1 MHSPK
6 AFIDFLLVIL
16 RFFSITVRF
25 ERNSNKTSF
34 FYEGL
39 KRNPHFVVFFLTL
52 VYNTRTNTTAS
63 VRKDRGGFCYRKEN
77 MLALNIMSRK
87 EKVAV
92 YIDGGNTYRRLK
104 ELGIPQKFARFDYS
118 SFVEHLVGDRELI
131 SKRQYIGI
139 VKNIDNSEKAE
150 KMVRD
155 QQKFLDGLKVE
166 GFDIKYGKIMY
177 DGGNI
182 REKGVD
188 IKLAVDLVI
197 GATDNL
203 YDTAIVISS
212 DTDLIP
218 AIKYVCK
225 AKKKSLEYIGFG
237 SSPSLGMIKESSI
250 PRVFSNIDM
259 VKFQR
264 FYYRGVVIEESLEN
278 KDVLKD
284 IKILK
289 TKTEPVK
296 EKHKTSWVKQWTM
309 HTIEIKE
316 ENADKVAEQL
326 NQNLDKK
333 HSWYADFKNK
343 YYHFII
349 YQGKIFKVDLKNPT
363 LYKDAKEYG
372 IALGIPEYQVDFA
385 PDDKVWER

>member
-1 MHSPK
+1 M
-6 AFIDFLLVIL
+6 
-16 RFFSITVRF
+16 
-25 ERNSNKTSF
+25 
-34 FYEGL
+34 
-39 KRNPHFVVFFLTL
+39 
-52 VYNTRTNTTAS
+52 
-63 VRKDRGGFCYRKEN
+63 
-77 MLALNIMSRK
+77 
-87 EKVAV
+87 
-92 YIDGGNTYRRLK
+92 
-104 ELGIPQKFARFDYS
+104 
-118 SFVEHLVGDRELI
+118 
-131 SKRQYIGI
+131 
-139 VKNIDNSEKAE
+139 VK
-150 KMVRD
+150 D
-155 QQKFLDGLKVE
+155 QQKFLSYLKTE
-166 GFDIKYGKIMY
+166 GFEVKYGRIMY

-188 IKLAVDLVI
+188 VKLAVDLVI

-225 AKKKSLEYIGFG
+225 AKKKNVEYIGFG

-278 KDVLKD
+278 KDVLKE
-284 IKILK
+284 IEILK
-289 TKTEPVK
+289 TKIEPVK
-296 EKHKTSWVKQWTM
+296 EKHKTSWVKQWTL
-309 HTIEIKE
+309 HTVEIKE

-326 NQNLDKK
+326 SQNLDKK

-343 YYHFII
+343 HYHFIV

-363 LYKDAKEYG
+363 KYSQLRIY
-372 IALGIPEYQVDFA
+372 
-385 PDDKVWER
+385 